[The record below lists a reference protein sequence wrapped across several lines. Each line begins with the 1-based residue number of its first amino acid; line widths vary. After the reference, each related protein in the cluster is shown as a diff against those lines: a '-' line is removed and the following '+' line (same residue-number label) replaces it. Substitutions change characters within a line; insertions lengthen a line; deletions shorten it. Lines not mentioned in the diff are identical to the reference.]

1 MSDSAGKSDTL
12 PLTWL
17 GRVPVYAS
25 SILVAV
31 LVAGMIATVML
42 TSARIDITVIAFD
55 PQALQAC
62 AGIKSVHLAAGR
74 LTVGLDDL
82 ALGTQAVLQCVA
94 AAGATVRHLS
104 SGRANLED
112 VFLALTGRQLRD

>member
-1 MSDSAGKSDTL
+1 MQL
-12 PLTWL
+12 E
-17 GRVPVYAS
+17 
-25 SILVAV
+25 
-31 LVAGMIATVML
+31 
-42 TSARIDITVIAFD
+42 
-55 PQALQAC
+55 
-62 AGIKSVHLAAGR
+62 AGR

-82 ALGTQAVLQCVA
+82 TLGAPAVLQAVA